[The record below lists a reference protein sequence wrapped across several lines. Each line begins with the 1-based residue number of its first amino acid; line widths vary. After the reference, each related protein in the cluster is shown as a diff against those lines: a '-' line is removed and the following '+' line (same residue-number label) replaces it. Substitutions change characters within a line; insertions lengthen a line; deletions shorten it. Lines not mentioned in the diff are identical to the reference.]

1 MVFCNQFDFILFV
14 QTIHHHIGTASL
26 GSETLNGVVSNRLI
40 VHGTSNLRV
49 ADASVI
55 PLHIAAHLQE
65 TVYSI
70 AEKVRF
76 FYCNTLSSD

>member
-1 MVFCNQFDFILFV
+1 MY
-14 QTIHHHIGTASL
+14 HPIGTAAL
-26 GSETLNGVVSNRLI
+26 GSENLNGVVSNRLI

-55 PLHIAAHLQE
+55 PMHMAAHIQE
-65 TVYSI
+65 TEYGI

-76 FYCNTLSSD
+76 SGATCFLSTKQSC